1 MIDFFLISQ
10 SLAAGLGR
18 HEMGEDLLNFSDHL
32 PLFMSIILDEDEL
45 LTRPINSAIQSPDG
59 AAKPLDVPKKRLRWD
74 HAPLSVYCNKTYEAL
89 SPIHTRID
97 ACLSRL
103 LGGDKMFLFR
113 NDVHKL
119 KDDVVIVIEEVYSGV
134 VAALTITADACI
146 PLVAPHALKHWWTPE
161 LNVLKKHSKAAF
173 GIWRGANKPGAGT
186 LFEDYISAKK
196 SFRKAIKKTKN
207 DAKNIVNTALLNA
220 LNSTTDFWS
229 LWKNKLGKKKSLPPC
244 VGGATGEGAIANTL
258 AAHFYDA
265 CSVNSVWRGD
275 ELRQEYLRQK
285 NKYVCNDNLQNYLVS
300 ETQVEK
306 AVEMLKGGKSPGA
319 DSLSGE
325 HVKNAHPILL
335 SILTKLFNC
344 MILLEVV
351 PSAFG
356 VSTLV
361 PIPKAGKSLSTVEGY
376 RGISLTPVISKVFEK
391 CILFIFSPYLKTS
404 ERQFGFKKGTGCNSA
419 IFSVRKTVDFFV
431 TKKSTVTLCSLD
443 MEKAFDR
450 MNRSA
455 LFLKMM
461 NRRCPLTL
469 INLLDEWFEKSVSAV
484 RWGDCLSDTFVMRS
498 GTRQGGVLSPILFS
512 LFVDDVLVKL
522 DELNCG
528 CYINNICVN
537 SFCYAD
543 DLILLALSLQ
553 DMNRM
558 LAVCKREL
566 DWLDMSLNVNK
577 SSAIRIGER
586 WEKRLPPLVV
596 GDKDIPWGHEL
607 KYLGVVIVAAVK
619 FLVALHPPKVKFFQS
634 LNAIMG
640 KIGDSQAVGLV
651 LSLAATNCVPV
662 LLYGLEACSLTNA
675 QLSSLEHAYNAVFFK
690 VFKSF
695 DAQVILKCQFYTGF
709 LPLRKALD
717 LLKLRFLVNL
727 LADKNSLTG
736 FLCRTVGAEVLRM
749 LREKYNID
757 VTLTH
762 AGIKKR
768 IWEVFTEELGLL

>member
-1 MIDFFLISQ
+1 MPLELALLCPFQRWESHSQ
-10 SLAAGLGR
+10 
-18 HEMGEDLLNFSDHL
+18 
-32 PLFMSIILDEDEL
+32 
-45 LTRPINSAIQSPDG
+45 
-59 AAKPLDVPKKRLRWD
+59 RWRGIEVFPS
-74 HAPLSVYCNKTYEAL
+74 PLSSLKFLKNVSYL
-89 SPIHTRID
+89 FSPHI
-97 ACLSRL
+97 LKL
-103 LGGDKMFLFR
+103 R
-113 NDVHKL
+113 NG
-119 KDDVVIVIEEVYSGV
+119 SS
-134 VAALTITADACI
+134 
-146 PLVAPHALKHWWTPE
+146 
-161 LNVLKKHSKAAF
+161 VLKKVRVA
-173 GIWRGANKPGAGT
+173 IP
-186 LFEDYISAKK
+186 LF
-196 SFRKAIKKTKN
+196 
-207 DAKNIVNTALLNA
+207 
-220 LNSTTDFWS
+220 
-229 LWKNKLGKKKSLPPC
+229 
-244 VGGATGEGAIANTL
+244 
-258 AAHFYDA
+258 
-265 CSVNSVWRGD
+265 
-275 ELRQEYLRQK
+275 
-285 NKYVCNDNLQNYLVS
+285 
-300 ETQVEK
+300 
-306 AVEMLKGGKSPGA
+306 
-319 DSLSGE
+319 
-325 HVKNAHPILL
+325 
-335 SILTKLFNC
+335 
-344 MILLEVV
+344 
-351 PSAFG
+351 
-356 VSTLV
+356 
-361 PIPKAGKSLSTVEGY
+361 
-376 RGISLTPVISKVFEK
+376 
-391 CILFIFSPYLKTS
+391 
-404 ERQFGFKKGTGCNSA
+404 
-419 IFSVRKTVDFFV
+419 FSVRKTVDFFV

-484 RWGDCLSDTFVMRS
+484 RWGDFLSDTFVMRS

-651 LSLAATNCVPV
+651 LSLAATNCVPI
-662 LLYGLEACSLTNA
+662 LLYGLDACSLTNA

-695 DAQVILKCQFYTGF
+695 DAHVILNCQFYTGF

-717 LLKLRFLVNL
+717 LLKIRFLVNL

-768 IWEVFTEELGLL
+768 IWEVITEELGLL